1 MLKAAFGRLFYV
13 YPLRQEKPRM
23 HDTAETQTA
32 QGAYFMQIVLP
43 VDGSSFT
50 TRAAQVL
57 VQQVRQY
64 AAPPQI
70 VLFTVAR
77 PIGTP
82 LARAQLSK
90 AALDTYYSDVSAQA
104 LAPAEAVLRDA
115 GLTFAAH
122 HAVGDPA
129 EQIAAEIKRLQP
141 DLVIMGTHGHSAL
154 KGFVMGSVA
163 SKVVA
168 STTVPVLLVR

>member
-1 MLKAAFGRLFYV
+1 
-13 YPLRQEKPRM
+13 M
-23 HDTAETQTA
+23 H
-32 QGAYFMQIVLP
+32 IVLS
-43 VDGSSFT
+43 VDGST
-50 TRAAQVL
+50 YTERAAQVL
-57 VQQVRQY
+57 VAQARQF
-64 AAPPQI
+64 AAPPSI
-70 VLFTVAR
+70 TLLTVAL

-90 AALDTYYSDVSAQA
+90 ETLDDYYRDVSAQA
-104 LAPAEAVLRDA
+104 LAPAEAVLREA
-115 GLTFAAH
+115 SLAFTSM

-129 EQIAAEIKRLQP
+129 EQIAAEVKRLQP
-141 DLVIMGTHGHSAL
+141 DLLIMGTHGHSAL

>member
-1 MLKAAFGRLFYV
+1 
-13 YPLRQEKPRM
+13 M
-23 HDTAETQTA
+23 H
-32 QGAYFMQIVLP
+32 IVLP

-50 TRAAQVL
+50 ARAARVL
-57 VQQVRQY
+57 VQQAGLYRET
-64 AAPPQI
+64 PRI
-70 VLFTVAR
+70 TLFTVAL

-90 AALDTYYSDVSAQA
+90 ATLDDYYRDAAAQA
-104 LAPAEAVLRDA
+104 LAPAERVLREA
-115 GLTFAAH
+115 GLAFASRSV
-122 HAVGDPA
+122 VGDPV
-129 EQIAAEIKRLQP
+129 EQIVAEVSRLQP
-141 DLVIMGTHGHSAL
+141 DLLIMGTHGHSAL